1 MPGAISFCLLDEGY
15 AMSFVYWTSDLDT
28 GFDDIDAQHKQL
40 VDYIN
45 KLYDAREAND
55 KEAVEQEFQH
65 LIDYT
70 VEHFSYEE
78 MMLEEAQY
86 RLVEQHRKV
95 HQNFVTR
102 MSTLQARYQ
111 NGDAEA
117 LNEVIDLCEGWL
129 FRHIR
134 INDHGY
140 VDSVKA
146 SGIRS

>member
-1 MPGAISFCLLDEGY
+1 MP
-15 AMSFVYWTSDLDT
+15 FVYWTSDLDT

-95 HQNFVTR
+95 HQNFVNR

-134 INDHGY
+134 INDPGY
-140 VDSVKA
+140 IDSVKA

>member
-1 MPGAISFCLLDEGY
+1 M
-15 AMSFVYWTSDLDT
+15 DT

-55 KEAVEQEFQH
+55 KEAVEQAFQH

-95 HQNFVTR
+95 HQTFVTR

-140 VDSVKA
+140 IDSVKA

>member
-1 MPGAISFCLLDEGY
+1 MA
-15 AMSFVYWTSDLDT
+15 FVYWTSDLDT
-28 GFDDIDAQHKQL
+28 GFEDIDEQHRQL
-40 VDYIN
+40 VDYTN
-45 KLYDAREAND
+45 KLYDAKEAND
-55 KEAVEQEFQH
+55 KEGIEREFQH

-102 MSTLQARYQ
+102 LNTLQARYR
-111 NGDAEA
+111 NGDEEA
-117 LNEVIDLCEGWL
+117 LEEVIGLCEGWL
-129 FRHIR
+129 FCHIR

-140 VDSVKA
+140 IDSVKA

>member
-1 MPGAISFCLLDEGY
+1 MP
-15 AMSFVYWTSDLDT
+15 FVYWTSDLDT

-78 MMLEEAQY
+78 MMLEE
-86 RLVEQHRKV
+86 QHRKV

-140 VDSVKA
+140 IDSVKA

>member
-1 MPGAISFCLLDEGY
+1 MA
-15 AMSFVYWTSDLDT
+15 FVYWTSDLDT
-28 GFDDIDAQHKQL
+28 GFEDIDDQHRRM

-45 KLYDAREAND
+45 ALYEAKQTDD
-55 KEAVEQEFQH
+55 KEGIEREFQN

-86 RLVEQHRKV
+86 RLLEPHRKV
-95 HQNFVTR
+95 HKNFVTK
-102 MSTLQARYQ
+102 MNTYQARYH
-111 NGDAEA
+111 NGDVEA
-117 LNEVIDLCEGWL
+117 LDELINLLEGWL

-140 VDSVKA
+140 IESVKA

>member
-1 MPGAISFCLLDEGY
+1 MP
-15 AMSFVYWTSDLDT
+15 FVYWTSDLDT

-95 HQNFVTR
+95 HQNFVNR

-140 VDSVKA
+140 IADVKA
-146 SGIRS
+146 AGVR

>member
-1 MPGAISFCLLDEGY
+1 MA
-15 AMSFVYWTSDLDT
+15 FVYWTSDLDT
-28 GFDDIDAQHKQL
+28 GFEDIDEQHRQL
-40 VDYIN
+40 VDYTN
-45 KLYDAREAND
+45 KLYDAKEAGD
-55 KEAVEQEFQH
+55 KEGIEREFQH

-102 MSTLQARYQ
+102 LNTLQARYR
-111 NGDAEA
+111 NGDEEA
-117 LNEVIDLCEGWL
+117 LEEVIGLCEGWL

-140 VDSVKA
+140 IDSVKA

>member
-1 MPGAISFCLLDEGY
+1 MP
-15 AMSFVYWTSDLDT
+15 FVYWTSDLDT
-28 GFDDIDAQHKQL
+28 GFEDIDEQHRQL
-40 VDYIN
+40 VDYTN
-45 KLYDAREAND
+45 KLYDAKEAND
-55 KEAVEQEFQH
+55 KEGIEREFQH

-95 HQNFVTR
+95 HQNFVNR
-102 MSTLQARYQ
+102 LNTLQARYQ

-140 VDSVKA
+140 IDSVKA

>member
-1 MPGAISFCLLDEGY
+1 MP
-15 AMSFVYWTSDLDT
+15 FVYWTSDLDT

-140 VDSVKA
+140 I
-146 SGIRS
+146 GP

>member
-1 MPGAISFCLLDEGY
+1 MP
-15 AMSFVYWTSDLDT
+15 FVYWTSDLDT

-140 VDSVKA
+140 IDGVKA

>member
-1 MPGAISFCLLDEGY
+1 MP
-15 AMSFVYWTSDLDT
+15 FVYWTSDLDT

-134 INDHGY
+134 INDHGCI
-140 VDSVKA
+140 DSVKA

>member
-1 MPGAISFCLLDEGY
+1 MP
-15 AMSFVYWTSDLDT
+15 FVYWTSDLDT
-28 GFDDIDAQHKQL
+28 GLDDIDAQHRQL
-40 VDYIN
+40 VDYT
-45 KLYDAREAND
+45 
-55 KEAVEQEFQH
+55 KEAIELELQH

-95 HQNFVTR
+95 HQNFVNR
-102 MSTLQARYQ
+102 MSTLQARYH
-111 NGDAEA
+111 NGDLEA
-117 LNEVIDLCEGWL
+117 LDEVITLCEGWL

>member
-1 MPGAISFCLLDEGY
+1 MA
-15 AMSFVYWTSDLDT
+15 FVYWTSDLDT
-28 GFDDIDAQHKQL
+28 GFEDIDDQHRKL

-45 KLYDAREAND
+45 QLYDAKQSGDQEAI
-55 KEAVEQEFQH
+55 EREFQH

-70 VEHFSYEE
+70 IEHFSYEE
-78 MMLEEAQY
+78 MMLAEAQY
-86 RLVEQHRKV
+86 RLLEPHRKV
-95 HQNFVTR
+95 HENFVNK
-102 MSTLQARYQ
+102 MSTLQARYH

-117 LNEVIDLCEGWL
+117 LEEVINLCEGWL

-140 VDSVKA
+140 IESVKA